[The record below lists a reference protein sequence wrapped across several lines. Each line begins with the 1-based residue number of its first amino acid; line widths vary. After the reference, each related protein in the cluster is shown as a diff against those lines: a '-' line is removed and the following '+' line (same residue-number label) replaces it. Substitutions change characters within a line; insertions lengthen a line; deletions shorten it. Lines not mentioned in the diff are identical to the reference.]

1 MGRAIQQN
9 AQMLNMM
16 SQQRAAE
23 RQAAQAA
30 QEMEF
35 ARAAEGRAAAEEGRK
50 ITQFEIEQ
58 ADRQFEYHGKRA
70 TVVNTPQG
78 YEMWLAG
85 VGKDSRE
92 MADFIRAN
100 LPPEQFSV
108 DPERGRDLLIKLVG
122 SLKQNFDA
130 TYGPKESQVQVRLDG
145 TPLEIVTGGF
155 GKPGAYPV
163 EQYELAPQGGNAAP
177 PPPPAASGA
186 SARPTQGTATAPADL
201 RAQGV
206 DPRSIPSGNPLQPI
220 SMTTGPQMGG
230 QPDLTGIVEQMM
242 SSGQISQSNL
252 QLMRDAAGPD
262 KDAQLAEILKANNIQ
277 IVPDEQPSLRSAV
290 FRPGEDAAPQ
300 MQQVQAREGYVPTG
314 RAARV
319 KDPMQSPAP
328 GSTIVPI
335 ERIQRESDAERPSP
349 QRVYEEEL
357 AREKAKLDAAA
368 GRPKPLTPVQETKLR
383 DNIAKDFKAAQS
395 TLDMMLAP
403 DTGVVAAVDAVR
415 KLSPTQKEA
424 VTGFSGYVPSV
435 LPSSRSADT
444 AIKNLQGKVTQMGKA
459 TASLSGAIGQMAV
472 QEWKIVSDMIAA
484 LDVTGMEPADLDNQL
499 DIIEATA
506 RRAAQ
511 TTRDAYESQ
520 YAEEF
525 ARYPGRFI
533 LKEPARVRTTP
544 GKKAETAIPRVR
556 SDADYNRLKPG
567 TVFIDPNGQRRRKPR

>member
-1 MGRAIQQN
+1 MSNQAIALQARAPQNDFMGRAIQQN
-9 AQMLNMM
+9 AQMMNMLA
-16 SQQRAAE
+16 QQRVAE
-23 RQAAQAA
+23 RTAAKTA

-130 TYGPKESQVQVRLDG
+130 TYGPKESQVQIGVNG
-145 TPLEIVTGGF
+145 VPQEIVTGGF
-155 GKPGAYPV
+155 GKPGAYPIQ
-163 EQYELAPQGGNAAP
+163 QYELAPQGADDPPAAA
-177 PPPPAASGA
+177 PAASGA

-220 SMTTGPQMGG
+220 SMTTGPQMSG

-319 KDPMQSPAP
+319 KDPMQSPSQVP
-328 GSTIVPI
+328 GS
-335 ERIQRESDAERPSP
+335 
-349 QRVYEEEL
+349 
-357 AREKAKLDAAA
+357 A
-368 GRPKPLTPVQETKLR
+368 G
-383 DNIAKDFKAAQS
+383 
-395 TLDMMLAP
+395 
-403 DTGVVAAVDAVR
+403 
-415 KLSPTQKEA
+415 A
-424 VTGFSGYVPSV
+424 VTGATTAASEGVRIQTQPKIVAGEERVKRIEKLRGEVPRALSETQALVDNIDERIRAIDEFLRNPYRGSVIGAIEGRLPRMLQDETRADVQALFDTIVSNSV
-435 LPSSRSADT
+435 LNKLIEDRQQTETGASPQGLVSDRDLAVAAQAANRLTQTGSERQQEIEMQRLRDILYRTRQRAVEKYNVVYREVLPETPELRLSAPSISPKYRAKPQTKTPTRRGAPQS
-444 AIKNLQGKVTQMGKA
+444 GWGKA
-459 TASLSGAIGQMAV
+459 EVVG
-472 QEWKIVSDMIAA
+472 D
-484 LDVTGMEPADLDNQL
+484 
-499 DIIEATA
+499 
-506 RRAAQ
+506 
-511 TTRDAYESQ
+511 
-520 YAEEF
+520 
-525 ARYPGRFI
+525 
-533 LKEPARVRTTP
+533 
-544 GKKAETAIPRVR
+544 
-556 SDADYNRLKPG
+556 
-567 TVFIDPNGQRRRKPR
+567 